1 MTDKFLSKKSRARA
15 NWMTAM
21 QTLFAALFFSLMLSV
36 SPARAQNLTIEQVP
50 PNAIAGERELNVPAT
65 LVAESRQIQAGQSV
79 TLAFVMTPKP
89 TWHGYWENPGD
100 AGIGMSFDWTLPDG
114 VTAGKAQYPVPDTLL
129 ISGIMNYIYKGDYAV
144 LVNLVV
150 SERVQPGPL
159 PISVKSEWLACT
171 DEICV
176 PEQDELSID
185 LEVVGPDAAVALD
198 SAFNAYRE
206 ALPRRLGSAATFG
219 VENDIFRLS
228 VPFPADIEISNPYF
242 FIREDGIVDYGAPQ
256 KVNRDGDRLIIET
269 AARGAG
275 FDEISG
281 VLKVGPDMGL
291 SLTAGSGTV
300 EMSGVRFVGNNV
312 GGFGDGQSQASLLL
326 LALGGAVLGGLLLNL
341 MPCVFPILSL
351 KAISLAKAGGDEGV
365 VRRDALA
372 YTAGVVVVATA
383 LGALL
388 LALRASGAAV
398 GWAFQLQDPRII
410 FVLLALV
417 TAIGLNLAGL
427 FELPNINFGNK
438 LTQKDGPAGSFWTG
452 ALAAFVATPCTG
464 PFMAAALGATIV
476 LPPIAALII
485 FAGLG
490 VGLALPFLLIA
501 FVPAVRN
508 RLPKPGAW
516 LDSFRKIMAI
526 PMLLTSV
533 GLIWLLGRQ
542 IGTDAL
548 GVSLLFLLLVSLG
561 LWWFG
566 SGQIKGL
573 SRGAMTTAAVTAA
586 IVGGIILLPG
596 DEAMDERRVASA
608 STATLPSEPFA
619 EARLA
624 ELRAEGQP
632 VFAYFTADWC
642 ITCKANEAAAVQR
655 QETADAFA
663 AANVAVL
670 MGDWTRPDPEISKF
684 LEKHGRAGVP
694 LYLFYAPGEEPVIL
708 PQILTVG
715 TLTDLVNPAERMAN
729 AS

>member
-1 MTDKFLSKKSRARA
+1 MTSSTSLRTISASFRFLIAA
-15 NWMTAM
+15 FVLTA
-21 QTLFAALFFSLMLSV
+21 LLSI
-36 SPARAQNLTIEQVP
+36 SQASAQVDLNK
-50 PNAIAGERELNVPAT
+50 RELNVPAT
-65 LVAESRQIQAGQSV
+65 LVAESEQVQAGQSV
-79 TLAFVMTPKP
+79 TLAFVMNPKP

-100 AGIGMSFDWTLPDG
+100 AGIGMSFDWKLPDG

-144 LVNLVV
+144 LVNLVI
-150 SERVQPGPL
+150 SEKVKPGPL

-171 DEICV
+171 DEVCV
-176 PEQDELSID
+176 PEQDDLSIT
-185 LEVVGPDAAVALD
+185 LQVVGKDAAVSLD
-198 SAFNAYRE
+198 NAFNAYRE
-206 ALPRRLGSAATFG
+206 ALPRPLGSAATFT
-219 VENDIFRLS
+219 VKDDLFRLS
-228 VPFPADIEISNPYF
+228 VPFPANVDVETPYF
-242 FIREDGIVDYGAPQ
+242 FVKEDGIVDYAAPQ
-256 KVNRDGDRLIIET
+256 KVHRDGDKLIIET
-269 AARGAG
+269 AARGDAL
-275 FDEISG
+275 ENISG
-281 VLKVGPDMGL
+281 VLKIGQSNGF
-291 SLTAGSGTV
+291 SLNAATGDV
-300 EMSGVRFVGNNV
+300 EMSGTPLIASGDSGNFI
-312 GGFGDGQSQASLLL
+312 GGDDQSKASLLFI
-326 LALGGAVLGGLLLNL
+326 ALGGAIVGGLLLNL

-351 KAISLAKAGGDEGV
+351 KAISLAKAGGNETV

-383 LGALL
+383 LGGLL

-398 GWAFQLQDPRII
+398 GWAFQLQDPKII

-417 TAIGLNLAGL
+417 TAIGFNLAGL
-427 FELPNINFGNK
+427 FELPNVNFGNK
-438 LTQKDGPAGSFWTG
+438 LAAKDGPAGSFWTG

-501 FVPAVRN
+501 FVPAIRN

-516 LDSFRKIMAI
+516 LDSFRKVMAI
-526 PMLLTSV
+526 PMFLTAI

-542 IGTDAL
+542 IGTDGL
-548 GVSLLFLLLVSLG
+548 GLSLIFLLLVTLI

-566 SGQIKGL
+566 GGQMKGL
-573 SRGAMTTAAVTAA
+573 SRGTLTTGALTAA
-586 IVGGIILLPG
+586 IIGGVLLLPN
-596 DEAMDERRVASA
+596 EQAMDSQRLATAS
-608 STATLPSEPFA
+608 SATLPSEPFS
-619 EARLA
+619 EARLS
-624 ELRAEGQP
+624 ELRASNQP
-632 VFAYFTADWC
+632 VFTYFTADWC

-670 MGDWTRPDPEISKF
+670 MGDWTRPDPVISKF

-694 LYLFYAPGEEPVIL
+694 LYLYYAPGKEPVIL

-715 TLTDLVNPAERMAN
+715 TLTDLVT
-729 AS
+729 

>member
-1 MTDKFLSKKSRARA
+1 MTNMFLSGHKHRRK
-15 NWMTAM
+15 NLITAL
-21 QTLFAALFFSLMLSV
+21 QTVTMALLFSLVLSV
-36 SPARAQNLTIEQVP
+36 SPARAQNIL
-50 PNAIAGERELNVPAT
+50 GSKELNVPAT
-65 LVAESRQIQAGQSV
+65 LVAESRQVQAGQSV

-100 AGIGMSFDWTLPDG
+100 AGIGMSFDWKLPDG

-150 SERVQPGPL
+150 SERVQPGAL
-159 PISVKSEWLACT
+159 PITVKSEWLACT

-176 PEQDELSID
+176 PEQDELSIN
-185 LEVVGPDAAVALD
+185 LEVVSPDAAVSLNN
-198 SAFNAYRE
+198 AFNAYRE
-206 ALPRRLGSAATFG
+206 ALPRQLGSQATFG

-228 VPFPADIEISNPYF
+228 VPLPADVAVSNPYF
-242 FIREDGIVDYGAPQ
+242 FIKEDGVVDYGAPQ

-269 AARGAG
+269 SARGDAL
-275 FDEISG
+275 DTISG
-281 VLKVGPDMGL
+281 VLKIGSNMGL
-291 SLTAGSGTV
+291 SLKATSGDVAMSGIALSNSDGGSG
-300 EMSGVRFVGNNV
+300 
-312 GGFGDGQSQASLLL
+312 GDQSNFTLLL
-326 LALGGAVLGGLLLNL
+326 VALGGAIVGGLLLNL

-351 KAISLAKAGGDEGV
+351 KAISLAKAGGDEAI

-372 YTAGVVVVATA
+372 YTAGVIVVATA
-383 LGALL
+383 LGGLL

-417 TAIGLNLAGL
+417 TAIGFNLAGL

-438 LTQKDGPAGSFWTG
+438 LTQKDGAAGSFWTG

-501 FVPAVRN
+501 FVPAIRN

-516 LDSFRKIMAI
+516 LDSFRKVMAI
-526 PMLLTSV
+526 PMFLTAI

-548 GVSLLFLLLVSLG
+548 GLSLVFLLLVTIT

-566 SGQIKGL
+566 GGQLKGL
-573 SRGAMTTAAVTAA
+573 SRGALTTGVLVTATLA
-586 IVGGIILLPG
+586 GVWSLPG
-596 DEAMDERRVASA
+596 EEAMDSQKIAAAS
-608 STATLPSEPFA
+608 SATLPSEPFA
-619 EARLA
+619 EARLS
-624 ELRAEGQP
+624 ELRAAGQP

-670 MGDWTRPDPEISKF
+670 MGDWTRPDPVISKF

-694 LYLFYAPGEEPVIL
+694 LYLYYAPGKDPVIL

-715 TLTDLVNPAERMAN
+715 TLTDLVTQSGFAAN
-729 AS
+729 AG

>member
-1 MTDKFLSKKSRARA
+1 MTSNCSS
-15 NWMTAM
+15 
-21 QTLFAALFFSLMLSV
+21 QTIWSAQNIQTIVQTVLAALLFAILLGL
-36 SPARAQNLTIEQVP
+36 SPARAQVDLNK
-50 PNAIAGERELNVPAT
+50 RELNVPAT
-65 LVAESRQIQAGQSV
+65 LVAESQQVQAGQSV

-100 AGIGMSFDWTLPDG
+100 AGIGMSFDWNLPDG

-150 SERVQPGPL
+150 SERVKPGPL

-171 DEICV
+171 DEVCV
-176 PEQDELSID
+176 PEQDELSIN
-185 LEVVGPDAAVALD
+185 LQVVGPDAAVSLD
-198 SAFNAYRE
+198 NAFNGYRD
-206 ALPRRLGSAATFG
+206 ALPRQLGSAATFT
-219 VENDIFRLS
+219 VKDDLFRLS
-228 VPFPADIEISNPYF
+228 IPFPANLDIEQPYF
-242 FIREDGIVDYGAPQ
+242 FIKEDGIVDYGAPQ

-269 AARGAG
+269 AARGDALQA
-275 FDEISG
+275 ISG
-281 VLKVGPDMGL
+281 VLKIGPSMGL
-291 SLTAGSGTV
+291 SLKASTGDVT
-300 EMSGVRFVGNNV
+300 MSGVPIGSGGDEGNFL
-312 GGFGDGQSQASLLL
+312 GGGDQSKTSLLL
-326 LALGGAVLGGLLLNL
+326 IALGGAIVGGLLLNL

-351 KAISLAKAGGDEGV
+351 KAISLAKAGGDQSI

-372 YTAGVVVVATA
+372 YTAGVVLVATA

-410 FVLLALV
+410 FGLLALV
-417 TAIGLNLAGL
+417 TAIGFNLAGL
-427 FELPNINFGNK
+427 FELPNVNFGNK
-438 LTQKDGPAGSFWTG
+438 LADKDGAAGSFWTG

-464 PFMAAALGATIV
+464 PFMAAALGATII

-501 FVPAVRN
+501 FVPAIRN

-516 LDSFRKIMAI
+516 LDSFRKAMAI
-526 PMLLTSV
+526 PMFLTSI

-542 IGTDAL
+542 IGEDAL
-548 GVSLLFLLLVSLG
+548 ALSLIFLLLVVLI

-566 SGQIKGL
+566 GKQLKGQSGGFL
-573 SRGAMTTAAVTAA
+573 TSGAIIAA
-586 IVGGIILLPG
+586 IIGGVMFLPG
-596 DEAMDERRVASA
+596 DDAMDSQRVATA
-608 STATLPSEPFA
+608 SSATLPSEPFS
-619 EARLA
+619 EARLS
-624 ELRAEGQP
+624 ELRAANQP

-670 MGDWTRPDPEISKF
+670 MGDWTRPDPVISKF

-694 LYLFYAPGEEPVIL
+694 LYLYYAPGKDPVIL

-715 TLTDLVNPAERMAN
+715 TLTDLVTQPAQAAN
-729 AS
+729 VG

>member
-1 MTDKFLSKKSRARA
+1 MTTLQ
-15 NWMTAM
+15 TVAM
-21 QTLFAALFFSLMLSV
+21 ALLFSFVLSV
-36 SPARAQNLTIEQVP
+36 SPARAQNVL
-50 PNAIAGERELNVPAT
+50 GSKELNVPAT
-65 LVAESRQIQAGQSV
+65 LVAESQQVQAGQSV

-100 AGIGMSFDWTLPDG
+100 AGIGMSFDWKLPDG
-114 VTAGKAQYPVPDTLL
+114 VTAGKARYPVPDTLL

-150 SERVQPGPL
+150 SEKVQPGLL

-176 PEQDELSID
+176 PEQDELSIN
-185 LEVVGPDAAVALD
+185 LEVVGPDAAVSLNN
-198 SAFNAYRE
+198 AFNAYRE
-206 ALPRRLGSAATFG
+206 ALPRQLGSQATFD
-219 VENDIFRLS
+219 VENDMFRLS
-228 VPFPADIEISNPYF
+228 VPFPADVAVSKPYF
-242 FIREDGIVDYGAPQ
+242 FIKEDGVVDYAAPQ
-256 KVNRDGDRLIIET
+256 TVNRDGDRLIIET
-269 AARGAG
+269 GARGDAL
-275 FDEISG
+275 DTISG
-281 VLKVGPDMGL
+281 VLKIGSNMGFSLKATSGDVAMTGIAL
-291 SLTAGSGTV
+291 SNSDGGSG
-300 EMSGVRFVGNNV
+300 G
-312 GGFGDGQSQASLLL
+312 GQSQANLLL
-326 LALGGAVLGGLLLNL
+326 VALGGAIVGGLLLNL

-351 KAISLAKAGGDEGV
+351 KAISLAKAGGDETV

-372 YTAGVVVVATA
+372 YTAGVIVVATA
-383 LGALL
+383 LGGLL

-417 TAIGLNLAGL
+417 TAIGFNLAGL
-427 FELPNINFGNK
+427 FELPNLNFGNK
-438 LTQKDGPAGSFWTG
+438 LTQKDGASGSFWTG

-501 FVPAVRN
+501 FVPAIRN

-526 PMLLTSV
+526 PMFLTGI

-548 GVSLLFLLLVSLG
+548 GLSLVFLLIVTIT

-566 SGQIKGL
+566 GGQLKGL
-573 SRGAMTTAAVTAA
+573 SRGAVTTAALVVAVLA
-586 IVGGIILLPG
+586 GVWALPG
-596 DEAMDERRVASA
+596 EEAMDSQKVATA
-608 STATLPSEPFA
+608 SSATLPSEPFA
-619 EARLA
+619 EARLS
-624 ELRAEGQP
+624 ELRAAGQP

-670 MGDWTRPDPEISKF
+670 MGDWTRPDPAISKF

-694 LYLFYAPGEEPVIL
+694 LYLYYAPGKDPVIL

-715 TLTDLVNPAERMAN
+715 TLTDLVTQSEFAAN
-729 AS
+729 AH

>member
-1 MTDKFLSKKSRARA
+1 MTSHVALRTIWSAQNIRNMMQAVVFALLV
-15 NWMTAM
+15 TA
-21 QTLFAALFFSLMLSV
+21 LLGI
-36 SPARAQNLTIEQVP
+36 SPASAQNAL
-50 PNAIAGERELNVPAT
+50 NKRELNVPAT
-65 LVAESRQIQAGQSV
+65 LVAESQQVQAGQSV
-79 TLAFVMTPKP
+79 TLAFVMNPKP

-100 AGIGMSFDWTLPDG
+100 AGIGMSFDWNLPDG

-150 SERVQPGPL
+150 SERVKPGPL
-159 PISVKSEWLACT
+159 AITVKSEWLACT

-176 PEQDELSID
+176 PEQDELSIN
-185 LEVVGPDAAVALD
+185 LQVVGPDAVVSLD
-198 SAFNAYRE
+198 NAFNGYRE
-206 ALPRRLGSAATFG
+206 ALPRQLGSAATFM
-219 VENDIFRLS
+219 VKDDLFRLS
-228 VPFPADIEISNPYF
+228 VPFPADIDVETPYF
-242 FIREDGIVDYGAPQ
+242 FIKEDGVVDYAAPQ
-256 KVNRDGDRLIIET
+256 KVNRDGDSLIIET
-269 AARGAG
+269 GARGDG
-275 FDEISG
+275 LQNISG
-281 VLKVGPDMGL
+281 VLKIGPGTGF
-291 SLTAGSGTV
+291 SLKAASGDV
-300 EMSGVRFVGNNV
+300 EMSGAPLVSSGDSGNFL
-312 GGFGDGQSQASLLL
+312 GGGDQSNASLLL
-326 LALGGAVLGGLLLNL
+326 IALGGAIVGGLLLNL

-417 TAIGLNLAGL
+417 TAIGFNLAGL
-427 FELPNINFGNK
+427 FELPNVNFGNK
-438 LTQKDGPAGSFWTG
+438 LAAKDGPAGSFWTG

-476 LPPIAALII
+476 LPPIAALVI

-490 VGLALPFLLIA
+490 IGLALPFLLIA
-501 FVPAVRN
+501 FVPAIRN

-516 LDSFRKIMAI
+516 LDSFRKAMAI
-526 PMLLTSV
+526 PMFLTSI

-542 IGTDAL
+542 IGEDGLAL
-548 GVSLLFLLLVSLG
+548 SLIFLLFVALI

-566 SGQIKGL
+566 GGQMKGL
-573 SRGAMTTAAVTAA
+573 SRGMATTGALTAA
-586 IVGGIILLPG
+586 IIGGIMFLPNE
-596 DEAMDERRVASA
+596 EAMDSQRLATAS
-608 STATLPSEPFA
+608 SATLPSEPFS

-624 ELRAEGQP
+624 ELRANDQP
-632 VFAYFTADWC
+632 IFAYFTADWC

-670 MGDWTRPDPEISKF
+670 MGDWTRPDPVISKF

-694 LYLFYAPGEEPVIL
+694 LYLYYAPGEEPVIL

-715 TLTDLVNPAERMAN
+715 TLTDLVT
-729 AS
+729 

>member
-1 MTDKFLSKKSRARA
+1 MTNMFLSGHKHRRK
-15 NWMTAM
+15 NLITAL
-21 QTLFAALFFSLMLSV
+21 QTVTMALLFSLVLSV
-36 SPARAQNLTIEQVP
+36 SPARAQNIL
-50 PNAIAGERELNVPAT
+50 GSKELNVPAT
-65 LVAESRQIQAGQSV
+65 LVAESRQVQAGQSV

-100 AGIGMSFDWTLPDG
+100 AGIGMSFDWKLPDG

-129 ISGIMNYIYKGDYAV
+129 ISGIMNYIYKGDYAI

-150 SERVQPGPL
+150 SERVQPGAL
-159 PISVKSEWLACT
+159 PITVKSEWLACT

-176 PEQDELSID
+176 PEQDELSIN
-185 LEVVGPDAAVALD
+185 LEVVSPDAAVSLNN
-198 SAFNAYRE
+198 AFNAYRE
-206 ALPRRLGSAATFG
+206 ALPRQLGSQATFG
-219 VENDIFRLS
+219 VENDFFRLS
-228 VPFPADIEISNPYF
+228 VPLPVDVAVSNPYF
-242 FIREDGIVDYGAPQ
+242 FIKEDGVVDYGAPQ

-269 AARGAG
+269 GARGDAL
-275 FDEISG
+275 DTISG
-281 VLKVGPDMGL
+281 VLKIGPNMGL
-291 SLTAGSGTV
+291 SLKATSGDV
-300 EMSGVRFVGNNV
+300 AMSGVALSSSD
-312 GGFGDGQSQASLLL
+312 GGSGGAQSNFTLLL
-326 LALGGAVLGGLLLNL
+326 VALGGAIVGGLLLNL

-351 KAISLAKAGGDEGV
+351 KAISLAKAGGDEAI

-372 YTAGVVVVATA
+372 YTAGVIVVATA
-383 LGALL
+383 LGGLL

-417 TAIGLNLAGL
+417 TAIGFNLAGL

-438 LTQKDGPAGSFWTG
+438 LTQKDGAAGSFWTG

-501 FVPAVRN
+501 FVPAIRN

-516 LDSFRKIMAI
+516 LDSFRKVMAI
-526 PMLLTSV
+526 PMFLTAI

-548 GVSLLFLLLVSLG
+548 GLSLVFLLLVTIT

-566 SGQIKGL
+566 GGQLKGL
-573 SRGAMTTAAVTAA
+573 SRGALTTGVLVAATLAGVWS
-586 IVGGIILLPG
+586 LPG
-596 DEAMDERRVASA
+596 EEAMDSQKIATAS
-608 STATLPSEPFA
+608 SATLPSEPFA
-619 EARLA
+619 EARLS
-624 ELRAEGQP
+624 ELRAAGQP

-670 MGDWTRPDPEISKF
+670 MGDWTRPDPVISKF

-694 LYLFYAPGEEPVIL
+694 LYLYYAPGKDPVIL

-715 TLTDLVNPAERMAN
+715 TLTDLVTQSDFAAN
-729 AS
+729 AG

>member
-1 MTDKFLSKKSRARA
+1 MRFDFR
-15 NWMTAM
+15 
-21 QTLFAALFFSLMLSV
+21 LFGLWFALLFTAALSIAP
-36 SPARAQNLTIEQVP
+36 PASAQNRLG
-50 PNAIAGERELNVPAT
+50 NNELNVPAT
-65 LVAESRQIQAGQSV
+65 LVAESRQVQAGQSV
-79 TLAFVMTPKP
+79 TLAFVMKPKP

-100 AGIGMSFDWTLPDG
+100 AGIGMSFDWTFPAG
-114 VTAGKAQYPVPDTLL
+114 VTAGKAQYPVPERLL
-129 ISGIMNYIYKGDYAV
+129 ISGIMNYVYEGEYAV

-150 SERVQPGPL
+150 SESVKPGPL

-171 DEICV
+171 DEVCV

-185 LEVVGPDAAVALD
+185 LEVVGKDAAVALNN
-198 SAFNAYRE
+198 AFNDYRA
-206 ALPRRLGSAATFG
+206 ALPRPLGSEATFSSQ
-219 VENDIFRLS
+219 NDIFRISIPL
-228 VPFPADIEISNPYF
+228 PASQDVKEPYF
-242 FIREDGIVDYGAPQ
+242 FIKQDGVIDYGATQ
-256 KVNRDGDRLIIET
+256 RVNRDDNRLIIET
-269 AARGAG
+269 AARG
-275 FDEISG
+275 DELDKIEG
-281 VLKVGPDMGL
+281 ILKIGPHMGL
-291 SLTAGSGTV
+291 SLKAVKGDVT
-300 EMSGVRFVGNNV
+300 MSGIPIVSA
-312 GGFGDGQSQASLLL
+312 GDGDSFIGGGGQSNASLLFIA
-326 LALGGAVLGGLLLNL
+326 LAGAILGGLLLNL

-351 KAISLAKAGGDEGV
+351 KAISLAKAGGDEAV

-383 LGALL
+383 LGGIL

-417 TAIGLNLAGL
+417 TAIGFNLAGL
-427 FELPNINFGNK
+427 FELPNVSMGSK
-438 LTQKDGPAGSFWTG
+438 LTEKKGPAGSFWTG

-476 LPPIAALII
+476 LPPVAALII

-501 FVPAVRN
+501 FVPAIRS

-516 LDSFRKIMAI
+516 LDGFRKIMAI
-526 PMLLTSV
+526 PMFLTAI

-548 GVSLLFLLLVSLG
+548 GLSLIFLMLTLLI

-566 SGQIKGL
+566 IGQIKGV
-573 SRGAMTTAAVTAA
+573 SRGLMTSGALLAA
-586 IVGGIILLPG
+586 IVGGMLLLPS
-596 DEAMDERRVASA
+596 DEVMAEQQVAKSA
-608 STATLPSEPFA
+608 AATLPSEPFS
-619 EARLA
+619 EARLS
-624 ELRAEGQP
+624 ELRAAGQP

-655 QETADAFA
+655 TETADAFETG
-663 AANVAVL
+663 NVTVL
-670 MGDWTRPDPEISKF
+670 MGDWTRPDPAISKF

-694 LYLFYAPGEEPVIL
+694 LYLYYAPGQEPVIL

-715 TLTDLVNPAERMAN
+715 TLTDLVNSPAQPAN
-729 AS
+729 AG

>member
-1 MTDKFLSKKSRARA
+1 MTSNSSLPTIWSAQNIR
-15 NWMTAM
+15 TAL
-21 QTLFAALFFSLMLSV
+21 QTFFVAIFFAALLSI
-36 SPARAQNLTIEQVP
+36 SPARAQIGP
-50 PNAIAGERELNVPAT
+50 DKRELNVVAT
-65 LVAESRQIQAGQSV
+65 LVAESQQVQAGQSV

-100 AGIGMSFDWTLPDG
+100 AGIGMSFDWNLPDG

-150 SERVQPGPL
+150 SERVKPGPL

-171 DEICV
+171 DEVCV
-176 PEQDELSID
+176 PERDELSIN
-185 LEVVGPDAAVALD
+185 LQVVGPDAAVSLNN
-198 SAFNAYRE
+198 AFNDYRE
-206 ALPRRLGSAATFG
+206 ALPRQLGSAATFM
-219 VENDIFRLS
+219 VKDDLFRLS
-228 VPFPADIEISNPYF
+228 IPFPENIDVESPYF
-242 FIREDGIVDYGAPQ
+242 FIKEDGIVDYAAPQ

-269 AARGAG
+269 AARG
-275 FDEISG
+275 DELQNISG
-281 VLKVGPDMGL
+281 VLKIGPKMGL
-291 SLTAGSGTV
+291 SLKASAGDV
-300 EMSGVRFVGNNV
+300 EMSGVPIGGGSSGNFI
-312 GGFGDGQSQASLLL
+312 GGGDQSSASLLFI
-326 LALGGAVLGGLLLNL
+326 ALGGAIVGGLLLNL

-351 KAISLAKAGGDEGV
+351 KAISLAKAGGEEGI

-427 FELPNINFGNK
+427 FELPNINIGNK
-438 LTQKDGPAGSFWTG
+438 LADKDGPAGSFWTG

-501 FVPAVRN
+501 FVPAIRD

-516 LDSFRKIMAI
+516 LDSFRKAMAI
-526 PMLLTSV
+526 PMFLTSI

-542 IGTDAL
+542 IGEDGLAL
-548 GVSLLFLLLVSLG
+548 SLIFLLLVALI

-566 SGQIKGL
+566 GGQIKGL
-573 SRGAMTTAAVTAA
+573 SRGMVTTGALIAAVM
-586 IVGGIILLPG
+586 GGIMFLP
-596 DEAMDERRVASA
+596 DEEAMETQRAATASA
-608 STATLPSEPFA
+608 ATLPSEPFS
-619 EARLA
+619 EARLS
-624 ELRAEGQP
+624 ELRAANQP

-670 MGDWTRPDPEISKF
+670 MGDWTRPDPAISKF

-694 LYLFYAPGEEPVIL
+694 LYLYYAPGEEPVIL

-715 TLTDLVNPAERMAN
+715 TLTDLVT
-729 AS
+729 